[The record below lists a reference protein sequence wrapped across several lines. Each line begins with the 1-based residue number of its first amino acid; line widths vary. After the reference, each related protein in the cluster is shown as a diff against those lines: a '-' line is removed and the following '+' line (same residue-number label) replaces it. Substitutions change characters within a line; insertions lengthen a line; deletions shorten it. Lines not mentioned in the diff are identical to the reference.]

1 MPSRGSRRPG
11 SQAATL
17 THAGVRRRRSAAPR
31 LEPNGDGA
39 VLRYNCSGVTQLSSA
54 NGVGATRRLYIPGYD
69 TTVGA
74 DTADLISN
82 AGTTIASYYS
92 SAKFLPGT
100 KCKWEPSCSFT
111 TAGRVYVGFCDNPEV
126 VRTILTA
133 QNLFRTSGLIAD
145 YNAYANAVKSLG
157 STISFPVWQE
167 TEIPFPSKLRRKR
180 FDIDETTLSV
190 DSLDRTMQT
199 AMFVAIEGG
208 PAVITV
214 VGNFWYHDV
223 VDVEGLHAVAT

>member
-1 MPSRGSRRPG
+1 
-11 SQAATL
+11 L

-31 LEPNGDGA
+31 LESNGDGA
-39 VLRYNCSGVTQLSSA
+39 ILRYNCSGVTQISNA

-69 TTVGA
+69 TSVGA
-74 DTADLISN
+74 DAADIISN

-92 SAKFLPGT
+92 SAKFLPGS
-100 KCKWEPSCSFT
+100 KLKWEPSCSFT

-133 QNLFRTSGLIAD
+133 QNLFRTSGTTAD
-145 YNAYANAVKSLG
+145 YTAYANLVKSLG

-199 AMFVAIEGG
+199 AMFVAFEGG
-208 PAVITV
+208 PAGVTV
-214 VGNFWYHDV
+214 VGNFWFHDV
-223 VDVEGLHAVAT
+223 VDVEGLHAVST

>member
-1 MPSRGSRRPG
+1 MT
-11 SQAATL
+11 Q
-17 THAGVRRRRSAAPR
+17 AGVRRRRSATPR
-31 LEPNGDGA
+31 LESNGDGA
-39 VLRYNCSGVTQLSSA
+39 VLRYNCSGVTQNMNAS
-54 NGVGATRRLYIPGYD
+54 GVGATRRLYIPGYD
-69 TTVGA
+69 TNVGA
-74 DTADLISN
+74 DAADIISN

-100 KCKWEPSCSFT
+100 KVKWEPSCSFT

-126 VRTILTA
+126 VRSVLTLE
-133 QNLFRTSGLIAD
+133 NTFRTSGLVAD

-167 TEIPFPSKLRRKR
+167 TEIPFPTKLRRKR

-214 VGNFWYHDV
+214 AGNFWFHDV
-223 VDVEGLHAVAT
+223 LDVEGLHAVAT

>member
-1 MPSRGSRRPG
+1 M
-11 SQAATL
+11 

-39 VLRYNCSGVTQLSSA
+39 VLRYNCSGVTQLSNV

-69 TTVGA
+69 TTVGV

-100 KCKWEPSCSFT
+100 KVKWEPSCSFT

-126 VRTILTA
+126 VRTILTS
-133 QNLFRTSGLIAD
+133 QNTFRTSGLVVD
-145 YNAYANAVKSLG
+145 YNTYANAVKSLG

-180 FDIDETTLSV
+180 FDIDETTLTV

-208 PAVITV
+208 PAVNTV
-214 VGNFWYHDV
+214 VGNFWFHDA